1 MVSGVSFSDVDDLLS
16 SHAGEYCGNDLF
28 VLCFKQLLELLSDL
42 RQVLMLW
49 HVEVFLQVSGLI
61 KKSEEAI
68 ECIDA
73 IKSSMDSDQW
83 KGYLKGNVQKYVWRY
98 EVHPNGKVQ
107 SLEKAKVYLQWLIEA
122 ES

>member
-1 MVSGVSFSDVDDLLS
+1 MSINMATPAQWDAVNKPK
-16 SHAGEYCGNDLF
+16 HY
-28 VLCFKQLLELLSDL
+28 
-42 RQVLMLW
+42 
-49 HVEVFLQVSGLI
+49 

>member
-16 SHAGEYCGNDLF
+16 SHAGEDCGNDLF

-49 HVEVFLQVSGLI
+49 HVEVFLQVSGLV

-68 ECIDA
+68 
-73 IKSSMDSDQW
+73 
-83 KGYLKGNVQKYVWRY
+83 LLNVNQGV
-98 EVHPNGKVQ
+98 
-107 SLEKAKVYLQWLIEA
+107 LI
-122 ES
+122 S